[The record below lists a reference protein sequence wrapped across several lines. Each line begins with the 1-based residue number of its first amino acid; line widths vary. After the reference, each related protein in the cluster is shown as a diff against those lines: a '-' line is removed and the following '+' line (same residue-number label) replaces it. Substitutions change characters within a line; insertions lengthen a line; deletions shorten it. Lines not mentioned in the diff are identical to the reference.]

1 MIHLL
6 SIDLKKLTSY
16 RTFWVVCGL
25 YFLTIGFST
34 ASGMEFLKWL
44 ASTFDKFGSS
54 LNINRIP
61 LYHFP
66 DVWLNLVW
74 WSGLFK
80 VLLGIMVV
88 ISITNEYTYRT
99 LRQNIIDG
107 LSRWEFLLSKILT
120 NLLLSI
126 ASVILIFVIAMITGF
141 IYTPEINWNYV
152 FTDVEFYPAYLLELF
167 SFLSYALMLGIFV
180 QRSGLTIILLLL
192 SYMLEAIIRANIDD
206 YVPWLIPYFPM
217 ESISNLVPIP
227 FYRYT
232 FQEIQDYV
240 DPVAVAIA
248 FGWMILFNYFNKK
261 PNSPLPTPNLP
272 NNVLNAICF

>member
-1 MIHLL
+1 MVQLL
-6 SIDLKKLTSY
+6 QIELKKLTSY

-44 ASTFDKFGSS
+44 ANTFDKFGSS

-74 WSGLFK
+74 WSGFFK

-88 ISITNEYTYRT
+88 ISITNEYAYRT
-99 LRQNIIDG
+99 IRQNIIDG
-107 LSRWEFLLSKILT
+107 MSRLDFLISKILL
-120 NLLLSI
+120 NVVFSFLS
-126 ASVILIFVIAMITGF
+126 VVLIFVIALITGF
-141 IYTPEINWNYV
+141 IYTPEINWTFV
-152 FTDVEFYPAYLLELF
+152 FTDLEFYPAYFLEIF
-167 SFLSYALMLGIFV
+167 SYLSFALMLGILV

-192 SYMLEAIIRANIDD
+192 AYMLEAIIKANIDD

-217 ESISNLVPIP
+217 ESISALVPIP
-227 FYRYT
+227 FYRYA

-240 DPVAVAIA
+240 DPTSVAIA
-248 FGWMILFNYFNKK
+248 LVWAFIFNYVSYLKLKK
-261 PNSPLPTPNLP
+261 
-272 NNVLNAICF
+272 ADI

>member
-1 MIHLL
+1 MLHLL
-6 SIDLKKLTSY
+6 QIDFKKLSSY

-25 YFLTIGFST
+25 YFITIGFST

-44 ASTFDKFGSS
+44 ASTFDKFGSQ

-74 WSGLFK
+74 WSGFFK

-120 NLLLSI
+120 NFVLGLV
-126 ASVILIFVIAMITGF
+126 SVVLIFIIALITGF

-152 FTDVEFYPAYLLELF
+152 FTDLEFYPAYLLEIL
-167 SFLSYALMLGIFV
+167 SFLSYALMLGILV

-192 SYMLEAIIRANIDD
+192 SYMLEAIIKANIDD

-217 ESISNLVPIP
+217 ESITALVPIP
-227 FYRYT
+227 FYRYA

-240 DPVAVAIA
+240 DPVSVAIA
-248 FGWMILFNYFNKK
+248 TAWMVLFNYFSYLKLK
-261 PNSPLPTPNLP
+261 LSDL
-272 NNVLNAICF
+272 